1 MQYQVLP
8 SFVFGFLLTVFPRW
22 LGEPDLDRRA
32 AWPVGAGLFGSQIL
46 MIAGALG
53 WRPAIILGAI
63 VTLIGWII
71 GLLALA
77 RLVVR
82 DSGKTRSE
90 ERRVGQECVR
100 YVSISVGAVS
110 LKKKIKTLQHS
121 IHLINKS

>member
-46 MIAGALG
+46 TIAGALG

-82 DSGKTRSE
+82 DSGKTWHATGCFVALSA
-90 ERRVGQECVR
+90 
-100 YVSISVGAVS
+100 GAVGEIGRAS
-110 LKKKIKTLQHS
+110 CRERVFQYV
-121 IHLINKS
+121 